1 MKYIFLLILSSYS
14 FAQETYK
21 EKINGTEYSIDLVLI
36 KGGEF
41 KMGSSRIEPG
51 HLGDEG
57 PVHSVRLD
65 SFWMG
70 KYEITW
76 DLYNLFVSRE
86 IDDNQVIKLKSSEVQ
101 IDVDAVSGAT
111 TPYVEMSFGM
121 GTDGYPA
128 ICMTQLAAVK
138 LQ

>member
-14 FAQETYK
+14 FAQEIYK

-41 KMGSSRIEPG
+41 KMGSSRTEPG

-86 IDDNQVIKLKSSEVQ
+86 IDDNQVIKLKTKQKINKARRRKHRKQGIQRRPGELSG
-101 IDVDAVSGAT
+101 DAHIG
-111 TPYVEMSFGM
+111 P
-121 GTDGYPA
+121 
-128 ICMTQLAAVK
+128 